1 VLQDEIR
8 TFFRGEIADDEA
20 ARATYSRD
28 ASVFEVRP
36 ELIAFPKDS
45 EDVGRLVRFVA
56 EKKPSLPA
64 LSLTPRSAGT
74 DMSGGPLG
82 ESIIVDFAKHFTRIH
97 EVSDGYAITEPGVF
111 YRDFEKETLRRGYFL
126 PSYPASRELCT
137 VGGMVANNAG
147 GEKNLKYGKTEKYVE
162 RLKVVMSDGEE
173 YAVHPLTRDE
183 LEEKMRLESFEGNIY
198 RRLYALL
205 EEHYDVIQKAR
216 PNVSKNSA
224 GYYLWNVWNRERF
237 DLAQLFTGSQGT
249 LGMITEIT
257 FRLAQK
263 PAYSGMLVVYLKD
276 MTHVGELVNAVLPTG
291 PSAFEAFDDETL
303 KLAFRFLPNFLQLL
317 GAKNLFSLGIQFIPD
332 LVIIALHGMP
342 KLTLLI
348 EFEEASQSAVREKL
362 ERLAQRLA
370 RFRVQM
376 RTARTRAEANK
387 YWAIRRES
395 FNLLRHKIKDRQ
407 TAPFI
412 DDFVVNPQTL
422 PEFFPKLHEI
432 LDRYALYSTIAGHAG
447 DGNFHIIPLM
457 DLSKEAERAKIPKV
471 AEEVYR
477 LVLSYKGSITA
488 EHNDGLIRSPY
499 LGAMYGEAVCALF
512 EKVKN
517 IFDPLNIFN
526 PGKKVGSSLAY
537 AFAHL
542 KRG

>member
-1 VLQDEIR
+1 MLQDEIR